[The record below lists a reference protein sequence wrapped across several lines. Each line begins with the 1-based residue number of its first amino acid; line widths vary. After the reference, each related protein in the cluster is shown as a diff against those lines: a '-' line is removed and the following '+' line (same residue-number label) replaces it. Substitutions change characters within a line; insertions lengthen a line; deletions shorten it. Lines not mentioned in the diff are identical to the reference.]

1 MPNELDIIIK
11 RGAIFDPILNK
22 KSPTMTMMIMQNYGL
37 KGYYTGCEPAGDHH
51 DEMGGV
57 KPVREKLF
65 LFGKLHP
72 LYVLLIA

>member
-1 MPNELDIIIK
+1 
-11 RGAIFDPILNK
+11 
-22 KSPTMTMMIMQNYGL
+22 MTMMIMQNYGL